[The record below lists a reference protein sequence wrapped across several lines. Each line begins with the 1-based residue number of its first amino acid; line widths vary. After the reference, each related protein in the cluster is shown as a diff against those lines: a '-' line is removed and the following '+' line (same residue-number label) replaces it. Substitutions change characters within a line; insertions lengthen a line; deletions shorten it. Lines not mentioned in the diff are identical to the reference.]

1 MSPERT
7 QAYRRV
13 MDTLDELGPSKLL
26 SDEQDRIRH
35 AADNLIFSSGIGQ
48 DGAAKE
54 ALRDIDELCAAL
66 VDSGR
71 WESVTADRLERD
83 LRSCGP
89 EPGPGPG
96 RDVAAA
102 A

>member
-13 MDTLDELGPSKLL
+13 MRTIDELGPSKLL
-26 SDEQDRIRH
+26 GSEQDRIRH
-35 AADNLIFSSGIGQ
+35 AADNLIFSS
-48 DGAAKE
+48 DLASDSPARE
-54 ALRDIDELCAAL
+54 ALHDIEELCTAL

-71 WESVTADRLERD
+71 WESVTAERLERD
-83 LRSCGP
+83 MHACGP
-89 EPGPGPG
+89 DAPI
-96 RDVAAA
+96 AAA

>member
-13 MDTLDELGPSKLL
+13 MHTLDELGPTKLL
-26 SDEQDRIRH
+26 DDEQDRIRH
-35 AADNLIFSSGIGQ
+35 AADNLIFSASLSEETAG
-48 DGAAKE
+48 D
-54 ALRDIDELCAAL
+54 ALRDTEQLCAAL

-71 WESVTADRLERD
+71 WEPVTAERLERD
-83 LRSCGP
+83 LRACGP
-89 EPGPGPG
+89 DGGGDP
-96 RDVAAA
+96 VAAA

>member
-13 MDTLDELGPSKLL
+13 THTLDELGPSKLL
-26 SDEQDRIRH
+26 DDEQDRIRH
-35 AADNLIFSSGIGQ
+35 AADNLIFSSDLGG
-48 DGAAKE
+48 DGAARE
-54 ALRDIDELCAAL
+54 ALHDVEQLCTAL

-71 WESVTADRLERD
+71 WEAVTAERLERD
-83 LRSCGP
+83 VRACGP
-89 EPGPGPG
+89 GQ
-96 RDVAAA
+96 DVAAA

>member
-13 MDTLDELGPSKLL
+13 MRTIDELGPSKLL
-26 SDEQDRIRH
+26 GSEQDRIRH
-35 AADNLIFSSGIGQ
+35 AADNLIFSSDLAS
-48 DGAAKE
+48 DGPARE
-54 ALRDIDELCAAL
+54 ALRDIDELCTAL

-71 WESVTADRLERD
+71 WESVTAERLERD
-83 LRSCGP
+83 MHACGP
-89 EPGPGPG
+89 DAPI
-96 RDVAAA
+96 AAA

>member
-13 MDTLDELGPSKLL
+13 MRTIDELGPSKLL
-26 SDEQDRIRH
+26 SSEQDRIRH
-35 AADNLIFSSGIGQ
+35 AADNLIFSS
-48 DGAAKE
+48 DLVSDEPALD
-54 ALRDIDELCAAL
+54 ALRDIDELCTAL

-71 WESVTADRLERD
+71 WETVTAERLDRDVRA
-83 LRSCGP
+83 CGP
-89 EPGPGPG
+89 TEP
-96 RDVAAA
+96 VAAA

>member
-13 MDTLDELGPSKLL
+13 MRTIDELGPSKLL
-26 SDEQDRIRH
+26 GSEQDRIRH
-35 AADNLIFSSGIGQ
+35 AADSLIFSSDLAS
-48 DGAAKE
+48 DGPARD
-54 ALRDIDELCAAL
+54 ALRDIDDLCAAL

-71 WESVTADRLERD
+71 WESVTAKRLEHD
-83 LRSCGP
+83 IHACGP
-89 EPGPGPG
+89 DAP
-96 RDVAAA
+96 VAAA

>member
-13 MDTLDELGPSKLL
+13 MRTIDELGPSKLL
-26 SDEQDRIRH
+26 GSEQDRIRH
-35 AADNLIFSSGIGQ
+35 AADNLIFSS
-48 DGAAKE
+48 DLASDEPALD

-66 VDSGR
+66 IESGR
-71 WESVTADRLERD
+71 WETVTAERLDSDVRA
-83 LRSCGP
+83 CGP
-89 EPGPGPG
+89 TEPL
-96 RDVAAA
+96 AAA

>member
-13 MDTLDELGPSKLL
+13 MHTLDELGPSKLQ

-35 AADNLIFSSGIGQ
+35 AADNLIFSAGFGDDS
-48 DGAAKE
+48 AARE
-54 ALRDIDELCAAL
+54 ALLDTEQLCAAL
-66 VDSGR
+66 VESGR
-71 WESVTADRLERD
+71 WESVTAGRLEQD
-83 LRSCGP
+83 LRDCGP
-89 EPGPGPG
+89 EQITGAP
-96 RDVAAA
+96 VAAA

>member
-13 MDTLDELGPSKLL
+13 MRTIDELGPSKLL
-26 SDEQDRIRH
+26 SSEQDRIRH
-35 AADNLIFSSGIGQ
+35 AADNLIFSSGLAT
-48 DGAAKE
+48 DEPALD
-54 ALRDIDELCAAL
+54 ALRDIEELCAAL

-71 WESVTADRLERD
+71 WETVTAERLDRDVRA
-83 LRSCGP
+83 CGP
-89 EPGPGPG
+89 TEP
-96 RDVAAA
+96 VAAA